1 MSKISE
7 RLLAIQQSKEKL
19 SFEVEGLGQDGQPLI
34 VYYSKLTVREDEKLR
49 RLHPNFYDNVM
60 NGSIPTMNSL
70 VDLICLKAENEDG
83 TKLFDEDDKLKL
95 RGMDV
100 AFIMKFATNMLGDLF
115 DEPTL
120 EQAEKN
126 L

>member
-1 MSKISE
+1 
-7 RLLAIQQSKEKL
+7 
-19 SFEVEGLGQDGQPLI
+19 
-34 VYYSKLTVREDEKLR
+34 
-49 RLHPNFYDNVM
+49 
-60 NGSIPTMNSL
+60 
-70 VDLICLKAENEDG
+70 
-83 TKLFDEDDKLKL
+83 
-95 RGMDV
+95 MDV